1 MTKVDRLAERQF
13 LEYESHLKHIDEVLQ
28 QARPHSEKDKDLQQ
42 HIAELEQHRGKM
54 VDYIEDLR
62 QKAPIEWM
70 KEGGP
75 MVLWDI
81 MAERIEHLV
90 ERIQHHKNKKST

>member
-1 MTKVDRLAERQF
+1 MTNVDKLAERHF
-13 LEYESHLKHIDEVLQ
+13 VEYESHLKHIDEVMQ
-28 QARPHSEKDKDLQQ
+28 EANPHSSDNPELKQHLTELKHERDK
-42 HIAELEQHRGKM
+42 I

-62 QKAPIEWM
+62 QKAPLEWM
-70 KEGGP
+70 EEGGP

-90 ERIQHHKNKKST
+90 ERIQHHKR